1 VTPITIEDPS
11 RILIVLP
18 TWVGD
23 FAMATPALRAIRDRF
38 PQSQITFLA
47 VENLRDMIDGGDW
60 MDEVVTWPAGA
71 KQGRVG
77 AFLKLI
83 RELYRRA
90 FGLAVL
96 FPNSFRSGL
105 VAALSGVS
113 RRVGYDRDGRGF
125 LLTDR
130 LDVPRENGD
139 VRPHPICDY
148 YARIA
153 MALGCPDPGDRL
165 ELFTTPA
172 SDAAIAQRLDSLGIA
187 GRHPKVVIS
196 PGASF
201 GASKMWLSDRF
212 AAVADRLRDAYAAAV
227 VITCGPGEE
236 GIAREIADAM
246 TRPVHVFDQPRLS
259 LGELKSLIERSDLL
273 ICTDAGPRHIAKAFD
288 VPVVTIFGPTHQA
301 WTDTS
306 YENERKVSIPVDC
319 GPCQQ
324 KVCPLGHHKCMTGVT
339 VEMVYE
345 RCAEL
350 LARQLQ
356 SLTCQ

>member
-1 VTPITIEDPS
+1 VTPITIDDPN
-11 RILIVLP
+11 RTLIVLP

-23 FAMATPALRAIRDRF
+23 FVMATPALRAIRDRF
-38 PQSQITFLA
+38 PQSRITFLA
-47 VENLRDMIDGGDW
+47 VENLRDLIDGGDW
-60 MDEVVTWPAGA
+60 MDEVVTWPTGA

-83 RELYRRA
+83 RDLRRRA
-90 FGLAVL
+90 FDLAVL

-105 VAALSGVS
+105 AAALSGAA
-113 RRVGYDRDGRGF
+113 RQVGYDRDGRGF

-130 LDVPRENGD
+130 LDVPRENGEL
-139 VRPHPICDY
+139 RPHPICDY

-153 MALGCPDPGDRL
+153 MALGCPHPGDHL
-165 ELFTTPA
+165 ELFTTQA
-172 SDAAIAQRLDSLGIA
+172 SGDAITRRLDSLGIA
-187 GRHPKVVIS
+187 GRRPNVVIS

-201 GASKMWLSDRF
+201 GASKLWLLDRF
-212 AAVADRLRDAYAAAV
+212 AAVADRLHDERDAAV

-246 TRPVHVFDQPRLS
+246 TRPVHVFDRPRLS
-259 LGELKSLIERSDLL
+259 LGELKSLIARGDLL
-273 ICTDAGPRHIAKAFD
+273 ICTDAGPRHIAKAFG

-301 WTDTS
+301 WTDTN
-306 YENERKVSIPVDC
+306 YESERKVSIPVDC

-324 KVCPLGHHKCMTGVT
+324 KACPLGHHKCMTGVT

-350 LARQLQ
+350 LAKQLQ
-356 SLTCQ
+356 SLACR